1 EGKAAL
7 HLLKLE
13 ALPEELVRYTEE
25 ELLEYLRQAVK
36 RSIGIKKIRALKE
49 AANRS
54 IGIRQGAM
62 MAKMELRTLIQKYE
76 LIQKKFEEL
85 DQTLDTL
92 LQDIPGVDQML
103 EITGIGRDTV
113 AGFFAE
119 VGDLSEYNH
128 PRQITKLA

>member
-1 EGKAAL
+1 
-7 HLLKLE
+7 
-13 ALPEELVRYTEE
+13 
-25 ELLEYLRQAVK
+25 
-36 RSIGIKKIRALKE
+36 IKKIQALKE

-76 LIQKKFEEL
+76 LIQAKFEEL

-92 LQDIPGVDQML
+92 LQDIPGVNQML

-113 AGFFAE
+113 A
-119 VGDLSEYNH
+119 
-128 PRQITKLA
+128 

>member
-1 EGKAAL
+1 MKN
-7 HLLKLE
+7 
-13 ALPEELVRYTEE
+13 YWI
-25 ELLEYLRQAVK
+25 RQAVK

-76 LIQKKFEEL
+76 LIQAKFEEL

-92 LQDIPGVDQML
+92 LQDIPGVD
-103 EITGIGRDTV
+103 
-113 AGFFAE
+113 
-119 VGDLSEYNH
+119 
-128 PRQITKLA
+128 